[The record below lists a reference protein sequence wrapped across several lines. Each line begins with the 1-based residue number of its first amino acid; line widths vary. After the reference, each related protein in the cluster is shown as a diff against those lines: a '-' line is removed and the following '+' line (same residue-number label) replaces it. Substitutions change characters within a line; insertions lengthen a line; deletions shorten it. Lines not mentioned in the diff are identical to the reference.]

1 MVVGFVTT
9 YAISAY
15 QVVGS
20 NSADG
25 EVYSIQH
32 YVIKFVSVLRS
43 VGGYLWVLPVSSTY
57 KTDHHDI
64 AEIVLKVA
72 LNTINNIN
80 TVFNFVPFFPLTSVV
95 FIHPIP
101 HENQVLLALPIFSGV
116 RVARSLVCCF

>member
-15 QVVGS
+15 HVVGS

-43 VGGYLWVLPVSSTY
+43 VGGYLWVL
-57 KTDHHDI
+57 
-64 AEIVLKVA
+64 L
-72 LNTINNIN
+72 
-80 TVFNFVPFFPLTSVV
+80 FPPPIKLTTTT
-95 FIHPIP
+95 
-101 HENQVLLALPIFSGV
+101 
-116 RVARSLVCCF
+116 